1 MRVRGYLRL
10 YTAML
15 YMQSIEF
22 KEKEEIPS
30 NPARRLLKQGDFTM
44 VYNTEVSK
52 LFFLVLRYSLVLQFR
67 FQ

>member
-1 MRVRGYLRL
+1 
-10 YTAML
+10 ML